1 MWIHKSGLFVQPSI
15 PIEKQKNSLY
25 VDQAVCSVHKNG
37 LVRTHIFLYER
48 NIAIGSFFIFSQVR
62 TVAYPALQNM
72 HIAIDTT

>member
-48 NIAIGSFFIFSQVR
+48 NIATGSFFYFLSGKNSGLSCS
-62 TVAYPALQNM
+62 TKYAYS
-72 HIAIDTT
+72 H